1 MESHGRSEF
10 RCWLFKAPL
19 SISASGWSLRLVRRD
34 AEVELLPAGTDLG
47 Q

>member
-1 MESHGRSEF
+1 LAF
-10 RCWLFKAPL
+10 QAPL
-19 SISASGWSLRLVRRD
+19 LFSASGWSLCLVRRD

>member
-1 MESHGRSEF
+1 MESHDRNGR

-19 SISASGWSLRLVRRD
+19 LFSASNRFSCLVRRD